1 MLQMLQD
8 DRSRS
13 LAGSESSWDQG
24 EQGGGLSDLVSYA
37 ISFLRRQYLLIL
49 FVAALAVAA
58 SVIYLRITPPTYTA
72 RAKVL
77 FVNPK
82 TEYFQ
87 QQSILADSPLDR
99 AAFENQLQIL
109 KSKAIAIAVINQF
122 KLADD
127 PDFDPSAQA
136 VPKLFSRLQG
146 FFAPA
151 KPAPKREVRPDEG
164 PDDFLI
170 DAFEARLKAERMG

>member
-1 MLQMLQD
+1 MLHMLQT

-13 LAGSESSWDQG
+13 LAGNEPSWDQG
-24 EQGGGLSDLVSYA
+24 EQGSLSDLVSYA
-37 ISFLRRQYLLIL
+37 FGFLRRQYLLIL
-49 FVAALAVAA
+49 FVAALAIAA

-72 RAKVL
+72 KAKVL

-99 AAFENQLQIL
+99 AQFENQLQIIE
-109 KSKAIAIAVINQF
+109 SKAIANAVINQL

-127 PDFDPSAQA
+127 ADFNASAQP
-136 VPKLFSRLQG
+136 VPKLFSRIRG
-146 FFAPA
+146 FF
-151 KPAPKREVRPDEG
+151 
-164 PDDFLI
+164 
-170 DAFEARLKAERMG
+170 